1 MHMIFIYSARRVLK
15 VFLGYSLNKSIIFA
29 AYFTHLNCL

>member
-1 MHMIFIYSARRVLK
+1 LK

-29 AYFTHLNCL
+29 PYFTHLNCL